1 MTERTA
7 LEAFR
12 RWRETGAAGQGVIL
26 ADPAQRREV
35 CEGFQAFFLPYW
47 WGEAAAPMSL
57 HGVLD
62 LWALFAA
69 LGEIPG
75 DHFGA
80 FLAAQEK
87 ELSPP
92 GHALPDALQ
101 CAAAEPLP
109 MDMELDLLA
118 AAMEERDLAK
128 AAPLVFSMVE
138 DEGARRAL
146 LERLGQRLA
155 DDNYE
160 QGLRTLLF
168 AQWRDA
174 AAGLAPRSL
183 GAGALAL
190 LHCHWRLPAGL
201 TVVVPEARAGHDG
214 RVFDKPLLHALR
226 ERDLP
231 AFMGRIRAMGDQ
243 PLDAVRQ
250 LLLSVTL
257 LILERGGGEDRE
269 ALARL
274 YVWLVTLLTMPQ
286 RSLRRTRRI
295 LFSAAATTFAFAG
308 WKATGD
314 WPDYAALA
322 AYHSQAGAG
331 AAAASALSWQG
342 VLDAH
347 AAGAGPD
354 WAVRFAEIVA
364 LPAAPQG
371 FWPLWRAVNRAGAVT
386 GGPLSWIHPL
396 VLLRLYAP

>member
-1 MTERTA
+1 MTGRTA

-12 RWRETGAAGQGVIL
+12 RWREAGAAGQGAVL
-26 ADPAQRREV
+26 SDSAQRQEV

-47 WGEAAAPMSL
+47 WGKAAEPTSL

-69 LGEIPG
+69 MGEIPG

-87 ELSPP
+87 DLSPP
-92 GHALPDALQ
+92 GQALPDAFQ

-109 MDMELDLLA
+109 VDMELDLLA
-118 AAMEERDLAK
+118 KAMEERDLAK
-128 AAPLVFSMVE
+128 VAPVVFSMVE

-160 QGLRTLLF
+160 QGLRTILF

-174 AAGLAPRSL
+174 GAGLSPRSL

-190 LHCHWRLPAGL
+190 LQCHWRLPVGL
-201 TVVVPEARAGHDG
+201 TVVVPEGRAGHDG

-243 PLDAVRQ
+243 PLDAIRQ

-257 LILERGGGEDRE
+257 LTLERGGGTDRE

-286 RSLRRTRRI
+286 RSLRRMRRI

-308 WKATGD
+308 WKAAGD

-322 AYHSQAGAG
+322 AYHAQAGAS
-331 AAAASALSWQG
+331 AAAVSPLSWQG
-342 VLDAH
+342 VLDAY
-347 AAGAGPD
+347 ATGAGMD
-354 WAVRFAEIVA
+354 WALHFAEIMA
-364 LPAAPQG
+364 LPTTPQG